1 MDTTHQRA
9 VAAGRTC
16 PSPASPGPT
25 THMSPLTTVR
35 SIPPRSFTHV
45 SHTVRSLH
53 GAIVS
58 QFLYGVVLYWVGF
71 VVGVPSRVAF
81 PRIQFPCDRRNRT
94 CDATP
99 PSQMYKSVG
108 RSRRSEE
115 PQLGSGRLVAA
126 TLAPRWSFYKM
137 DNCPYPRG

>member
-58 QFLYGVVLYWVGF
+58 QFLYGVVLYWV
-71 VVGVPSRVAF
+71 PSRVAF
-81 PRIQFPCDRRNRT
+81 PAYSSH
-94 CDATP
+94 ATVVIA
-99 PSQMYKSVG
+99 QMYKSVG